1 MKFSFTIII
10 CWSTLLTAND
20 IQISLEF
27 PNYVNEFGHL
37 CKDDIALNF
46 SNIMITSIGQNFI
59 SSSLITCLNLT
70 SIGIKSIQMGAF
82 NKLPNLTQLFIFNN
96 NINFNELFS
105 FGGHENLKVL
115 ILNSATIQ
123 RSYHQS
129 NIVDISEEHPNLEI
143 LSVRRNYVNDLQTL
157 IEETPFSKLKILDL
171 SSNSIK
177 GTNFIELLP
186 NSLYFLDPH
195 YNSLIS
201 LAFDKKQV
209 NLLALN
215 LDNNNL
221 KYVKKYN
228 YSRDSSDSY
237 NPHDQYNQHN
247 RHYEYK
253 MYDQYNQHN

>member
-1 MKFSFTIII
+1 
-10 CWSTLLTAND
+10 
-20 IQISLEF
+20 
-27 PNYVNEFGHL
+27 
-37 CKDDIALNF
+37 
-46 SNIMITSIGQNFI
+46 MITSIGQNFI
-59 SSSLITCLNLT
+59 SSPLITCLNLT

-115 ILNSATIQ
+115 ILNSATVQ

-177 GTNFIELLP
+177 VITSIGQNFISNP
-186 NSLYFLDPH
+186 
-195 YNSLIS
+195 LITC
-201 LAFDKKQV
+201 
-209 NLLALN
+209 LN
-215 LDNNNL
+215 LMGTHINSIQKGAFNKL
-221 KYVKKYN
+221 
-228 YSRDSSDSY
+228 
-237 NPHDQYNQHN
+237 
-247 RHYEYK
+247 
-253 MYDQYNQHN
+253 